1 MKKTH
6 MAVLLAL
13 GALAAAPLAEAT
25 HQPNH
30 DPDSKSKKCK
40 KPTTKKAFV
49 VKGTLAQPLTV
60 NTSEVNSIT
69 VTGANRH
76 ARNSGVVK
84 GESYIVN
91 DAGFNLK
98 LSGFEALET
107 PELDDKVRIRGKI
120 EVTKKKC
127 AADGITLADR
137 YGEPDVKKVRVI
149 DKD

>member
-49 VKGTLAQPLTV
+49 VKGKLAQPLTV

-84 GESYIVN
+84 GDSYMVN
-91 DAGFNLK
+91 DAFDLK

-107 PELDDKVRIRGKI
+107 PGLDDKVRIRGKI

-127 AADGITLADR
+127 ATPEATLVGR
-137 YGEPDVKKVRVI
+137 YGETDFKKVRVI